1 MKGEVLD
8 WSGIDTVLL
17 DLDGTLLDLHFDD
30 HFWKEHVPRRYAE
43 LHGIDEGRVRALL
56 LPKFRAMEG
65 TLQWY
70 CLDYWSR
77 ELGLDIPTLK
87 QEIAHLIAVHPPV
100 VEFLQGL
107 KESHRQ
113 VVLTTN
119 AHGDSVAL
127 KMARTDLSPWFD
139 RMVSAHELGV
149 AKESDRFWPALAAVV
164 PFDPERTLLVD
175 DNLAALASARRYGIR
190 HLRAVRRPNSR
201 GEAVGTGEFVAID
214 DFRDIMP

>member
-1 MKGEVLD
+1 MKVEKPD

-30 HFWKEHVPRRYAE
+30 HFWQEHLPRHYAG
-43 LHGIDEGRVRALL
+43 LHGIDVEQARALL
-56 LPKFRAMEG
+56 LPRFRAMEG
-65 TLQWY
+65 TLEWY

-77 ELGLDIPTLK
+77 ELGLDVPALK
-87 QEIAHLIAVHPPV
+87 QEIAHLIAVHPHV
-100 VEFLQGL
+100 VEFLRAL
-107 KESHRQ
+107 KETRRK

-127 KMARTDLSPWFD
+127 KMARTGLAPWFD
-139 RMVSAHELGV
+139 RMVSAHELGM
-149 AKESDRFWPALAAVV
+149 AKESDRFWAALAGVV
-164 PFDPERTLLVD
+164 AYEPERTLLVD

-201 GEAVGTGEFVAID
+201 GEPVETGEFPAID

>member
-1 MKGEVLD
+1 MKEEKLD
-8 WSGIDTVLL
+8 WSDIDTVLL

-43 LHGIDEGRVRALL
+43 LHGIEVEAARALL

-65 TLQWY
+65 TLEWY

-87 QEIAHLIAVHPPV
+87 QEIAHLIAVHPHV
-100 VEFLQGL
+100 VEFLQAL
-107 KESHRQ
+107 KERHRK

-127 KMARTDLSPWFD
+127 KMARTDLAPWFD

-149 AKESDRFWPALAAVV
+149 AKESDRFWPALARVV
-164 PFDPERTLLVD
+164 PYDPEHTLLVD
-175 DNLAALASARRYGIR
+175 DNLTALASAHRYGIR

-201 GEAVGTGEFVAID
+201 GAPVATGEFPAID